1 MRISVK
7 EGNAIANQTA
17 KHHLQ
22 LSMLFLLTVGIATQV
37 DQEQQ
42 QVQHDVIGGNIPSYA
57 YEGLHTKKF
66 HT

>member
-1 MRISVK
+1 MGIYVK
-7 EGNAIANQTA
+7 EDHSKANQTA

-22 LSMLFLLTVGIATQV
+22 LIKVFLLTVGVATQA

-42 QVQHDVIGGNIPSYA
+42 QVQHDVIEGNIPS